1 MVLDLSFSC
10 IESLG
15 PLFLLLLFYGF
26 AITPWMYIYSF
37 LFESPTTAYVM
48 LFCLNFFSGLLL
60 LLIDAVVVVEALD
73 YVDVC
78 YIIIIYVIDIVSII
92 RMVSV
97 TGLVLFLCQVIH

>member
-1 MVLDLSFSC
+1 MLLNIYFSC

-48 LFCLNFFSGLLL
+48 LFSLNFFSGLLL
-60 LLIDAVVVVEALD
+60 LLIDAVVVVEALN

-78 YIIIIYVIDIVSII
+78 YIII
-92 RMVSV
+92 
-97 TGLVLFLCQVIH
+97 